1 MDVRIERDI
10 VFTSARVGFNAGRG
24 PMREIDL
31 ALDAYLPASPS
42 PAHAAPA
49 LVLAFGGAF
58 HRGSKEDDAFLD
70 DIGRNTSIADYCR
83 RFAGQGIPSFSLA
96 YRLAQSDP
104 EPPADR
110 VLTEPDRIPMERIN
124 RARKEFGLPDIAPAV
139 MAGMMEA
146 AFEDVA
152 NAARFVAANA
162 GRFGIDPARIVIG
175 GFSAGARSAMY
186 AAYAKRVPVAGVV
199 ALSGPMMPVDVKRYV
214 TADRGH
220 PPLLAISGERDLGYV
235 CEYVP
240 QNTDHMRQAGVAV
253 TDVLLPGA
261 THFYPADEP
270 TPSGPTV
277 ADTIRRCLVDW
288 TGPLP
293 A

>member
-10 VFTSARVGFNAGRG
+10 AFTKARIGFNDGRG
-24 PMREIDL
+24 PMQEIDV
-31 ALDAYLPASPS
+31 ALDAYLPAT
-42 PAHAAPA
+42 PATSAPA

-58 HRGSKEDDAFLD
+58 HRGSKEDDAFTAEV
-70 DIGRNTSIADYCR
+70 GRNTAIADYCR
-83 RFAGQGIPSFSLA
+83 QFAARGIPSFSTA
-96 YRLAQSDP
+96 YRLAQADP

-124 RARKEFGLPDIAPAV
+124 LARRDFNLPAIAPAQ

-152 NAARFVAANA
+152 NAVRFVTANA
-162 GRFGIDPARIVIG
+162 GRFGIDPTRVVAG

-199 ALSGPMMPVDVKRYV
+199 ALSGPMMPVDVERHV
-214 TADRGH
+214 TSATAH
-220 PPLLAISGERDLGYV
+220 PPLLAISGEKDLGYV

-240 QNTDHMRQAGVAV
+240 QNVAHMRTAGVDVEA
-253 TDVLLPGA
+253 VLLPGA
-261 THFYPADEP
+261 THFYPATEP
-270 TPSGPTV
+270 TPSGLTV
-277 ADTIRRCLVDW
+277 IDTIAHSLERWV
-288 TGPLP
+288 GPLP
-293 A
+293 Q